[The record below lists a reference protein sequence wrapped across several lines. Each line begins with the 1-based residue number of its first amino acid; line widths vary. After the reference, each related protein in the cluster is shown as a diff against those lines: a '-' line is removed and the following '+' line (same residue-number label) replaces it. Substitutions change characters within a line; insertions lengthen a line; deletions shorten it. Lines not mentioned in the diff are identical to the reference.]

1 MCRLRV
7 TLHSEFWN
15 PLYKSWPLKLTEVLT
30 SHASKHLVKWHA
42 EHLHMFLCMRSVC
55 LRLLLQ
61 IRRPSTNNRTIGM
74 RKLKG
79 SKSCHRAEK
88 ALSTHHFFLRQTLGF
103 SMVSWCLPNGHM
115 DIHCASQGAPTK
127 LKFIFE
133 RVRLYRFHRCSI
145 DTKCSV
151 WTSSCRW

>member
-1 MCRLRV
+1 MTCGTSPHV
-7 TLHSEFWN
+7 SVYSN
-15 PLYKSWPLKLTEVLT
+15 MSQPL
-30 SHASKHLVKWHA
+30 
-42 EHLHMFLCMRSVC
+42 RSVC

-61 IRRPSTNNRTIGM
+61 IRRPSTNNGTIGM
-74 RKLKG
+74 RKFKG

-88 ALSTHHFFLRQTLGF
+88 ALSSHHFSLRQTLGF

-133 RVRLYRFHRCSI
+133 RVRLYRFHRCGI

-151 WTSSCRW
+151 WTSSSTPLPMS